1 MILPEEHSAL
11 KCLFKALNN
20 LLILI
25 SSVNK
30 GVWFEDGSI
39 SELFQLLGFVL
50 LSYWCRRDQPI
61 VDGATPGQVVLGGMR
76 KQVVQVMESKAVI
89 STSSWP
95 LTSSRCIRSLSSW
108 SSWPDFPQR
117 WTINWKCKLN
127 KALSSLSCSGRVFT
141 TAVETLT
148 KTMMLNCNYSGTWAS
163 IDYACS

>member
-50 LSYWCRRDQPI
+50 LSY
-61 VDGATPGQVVLGGMR
+61 
-76 KQVVQVMESKAVI
+76 
-89 STSSWP
+89 
-95 LTSSRCIRSLSSW
+95 
-108 SSWPDFPQR
+108 
-117 WTINWKCKLN
+117 
-127 KALSSLSCSGRVFT
+127 
-141 TAVETLT
+141 
-148 KTMMLNCNYSGTWAS
+148 
-163 IDYACS
+163 